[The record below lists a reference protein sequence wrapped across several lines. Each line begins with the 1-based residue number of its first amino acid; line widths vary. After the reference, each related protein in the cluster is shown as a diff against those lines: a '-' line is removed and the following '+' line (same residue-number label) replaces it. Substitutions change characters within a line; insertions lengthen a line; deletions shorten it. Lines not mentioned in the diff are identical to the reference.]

1 MRKLPNGT
9 SSYEKIV
16 RENRIY
22 VDKTMYIEKI
32 ENLSDSSIMFLRP
45 RKFGKTLFTN
55 TLECYYDILKK
66 DELETLFSNTYIGKN
81 PTKLKNSYHI
91 LRFNFSGIDTS
102 CIEETIKGFRREVA
116 SSIKLFVEKYNID
129 FYINERDEAEGI
141 LDNLFKAFYIQKQNE
156 KIYVIID
163 EYDHFANE
171 LLGFRTDEFKNLVSK
186 NGKIRKWYEIL
197 KKGTETVVD
206 RIFITGVAPITLDST
221 TSGFNIARD
230 ITKEIEFNDML
241 GFSKEDVKYIMN
253 ELEIEENTQEKLMPI
268 IKINYDGYVFSN
280 MIKEKI
286 ENYKM
291 YNPNM
296 TLYFLSRYMEQKEVP
311 QELVDINIISDYSK
325 IEAFMDLCKNMN
337 KIEILE
343 KIVLGEPVE
352 SGLTEKF
359 NAEIEFGEKELIS
372 LLYYLGYLTI
382 VDKGYSK
389 CKFKIPNDVIRKIY
403 SEYFLKYI
411 SKKAEIQTEDIDTE
425 EINRE
430 ILEEGKIEKVIEIL
444 GKYLKCL
451 SNRDYSRF
459 DEKYVKVIFYSIC
472 RMLGAVY
479 VKSELEVE
487 GKYSDILL
495 IPREEIQKRYG
506 VLIEFKYI
514 KKEDYEKNNK
524 LLNEKQ
530 KEASEQLEKYK
541 KTEEIKMIPK
551 LRSYSVIAIKDE
563 LYIEENRNNTYINN
577 S

>member
-9 SSYEKIV
+9 SSYEKII

-45 RKFGKTLFTN
+45 RKFGKTLFTS
-55 TLECYYDILKK
+55 TLECYYDILKEDKFGELFK
-66 DELETLFSNTYIGKN
+66 DTYIGKN
-81 PTKLKNSYHI
+81 PTVNKNSYHI
-91 LRFNFSGIDTS
+91 LRFNFSGICTNT
-102 CIEETIKGFRREVA
+102 IEEAIKGFREKVDLGINRFVNDYVIEFYNNPEQ
-116 SSIKLFVEKYNID
+116 STEGLLGSLF
-129 FYINERDEAEGI
+129 EA
-141 LDNLFKAFYIQKQNE
+141 FRFQKQGE

-197 KKGTETVVD
+197 KEGTETVEE

-325 IEAFMDLCKNMN
+325 IEAFMNLCKNMN

-382 VDKGYSK
+382 KEKQFGIL
-389 CKFKIPNDVIRKIY
+389 KFGSPNDVIKNIY
-403 SEYFLKYI
+403 SEYLLEYIRRRAGINEELKVGEMT
-411 SKKAEIQTEDIDTE
+411 KELLID
-425 EINRE
+425 
-430 ILEEGKIEKVIEIL
+430 GKIEKAMEIL
-444 GKYLKCL
+444 GKYL
-451 SNRDYSRF
+451 RR
-459 DEKYVKVIFYSIC
+459 I
-472 RMLGAVY
+472 
-479 VKSELEVE
+479 
-487 GKYSDILL
+487 
-495 IPREEIQKRYG
+495 
-506 VLIEFKYI
+506 I
-514 KKEDYEKNNK
+514 KQG
-524 LLNEKQ
+524 L
-530 KEASEQLEKYK
+530 
-541 KTEEIKMIPK
+541 
-551 LRSYSVIAIKDE
+551 
-563 LYIEENRNNTYINN
+563 
-577 S
+577 

>member
-1 MRKLPNGT
+1 MRKLPNGI
-9 SSYEKIV
+9 SNYETIV
-16 RENRIY
+16 KENRIY
-22 VDKTMYIEKI
+22 VDKTMYIEKL
-32 ENLSDSSIMFLRP
+32 ENLSDTTIMFLRP
-45 RKFGKTLFTN
+45 RKFGKTLFTS
-55 TLECYYDILKK
+55 TLENYYDILKK
-66 DELETLFSNTYIGKN
+66 DEFDALFSNTYIGKK
-81 PTKLKNSYHI
+81 PTNLKNSYHI

-102 CIEETIKGFRREVA
+102 SLEATIRGFKNSIIE
-116 SSIKLFVEKYNID
+116 SIKIFIAKYNIN
-129 FYINERDEAEGI
+129 FYINDQQEAEEI
-141 LDNLFKAFYIQKQNE
+141 LNSLYTAFTIQKSAQ

-171 LLGFRTDEFKNLVSK
+171 LLGFRTDEFKNLIAK

-197 KKGTETVVD
+197 KKGTETVVE

-230 ITKEIEFNDML
+230 ITKNIEFNDML
-241 GFSKEDVKYIMN
+241 GFSKEDVKYLMR
-253 ELEIEENTQEKLMPI
+253 ELEIDEKTQEQLIPV
-268 IKINYDGYVFSN
+268 IKTNYDGYVFSN

-286 ENYKM
+286 EEYKM

-311 QELVDINIISDYSK
+311 EELVDINIISDYSK

-337 KIEILE
+337 KIDILE
-343 KIVLGEPVE
+343 KIVAGELVE
-352 SGLTEKF
+352 SELTEKF

-389 CKFKIPNDVIRKIY
+389 CKFRIPNDVIRKIY
-403 SEYFLKYI
+403 SEYFLTYI
-411 SKKAEIQTEDIDTE
+411 SKKAQKRTDDIDTE

-430 ILEEGKIEKVIEIL
+430 ILEEGKIDKGVEIL
-444 GKYLKCL
+444 GQYLKGL

-495 IPREEIQKRYG
+495 IPREEIKSRYG

-514 KKEDYEKNNK
+514 KKEDYEKDNK
-524 LLNEKQ
+524 LLKEKQ
-530 KEASEQLEKYK
+530 KEARGQLEKYK
-541 KTEEIKMIPK
+541 ETEEIKMIPNI
-551 LRSYSVIAIKDE
+551 RCYSVVVIKDK
-563 LYIEENRNNTYINN
+563 LYIEEIKE
-577 S
+577 

>member
-9 SSYEKIV
+9 SSYEKII
-16 RENRIY
+16 RENIIY

-45 RKFGKTLFTN
+45 RKFGKTLFTS
-55 TLECYYDILKK
+55 TLECYYDILKEDKFGELFK
-66 DELETLFSNTYIGKN
+66 DTYIGKN
-81 PTKLKNSYHI
+81 PTVNKNSYHI
-91 LRFNFSGIDTS
+91 LRFNFSGICTNT
-102 CIEETIKGFRREVA
+102 IEEAIKGFREKVDLGINRFVNDYVIEFYNNPEQ
-116 SSIKLFVEKYNID
+116 STEGLLGSLF
-129 FYINERDEAEGI
+129 EA
-141 LDNLFKAFYIQKQNE
+141 FRFQKQGE

-197 KKGTETVVD
+197 KEGTETVVE

-325 IEAFMDLCKNMN
+325 IEAFMNLCKNMN

-382 VDKGYSK
+382 KEKQFGIL
-389 CKFKIPNDVIRKIY
+389 KFGSPNDVIKNIY
-403 SEYFLKYI
+403 SEYLLEYIRRRAGINEELKVGEMT
-411 SKKAEIQTEDIDTE
+411 KELLID
-425 EINRE
+425 
-430 ILEEGKIEKVIEIL
+430 GKIEKAMEIL
-444 GKYLKCL
+444 GKYL
-451 SNRDYSRF
+451 RR
-459 DEKYVKVIFYSIC
+459 I
-472 RMLGAVY
+472 
-479 VKSELEVE
+479 
-487 GKYSDILL
+487 
-495 IPREEIQKRYG
+495 
-506 VLIEFKYI
+506 I
-514 KKEDYEKNNK
+514 KQG
-524 LLNEKQ
+524 L
-530 KEASEQLEKYK
+530 
-541 KTEEIKMIPK
+541 
-551 LRSYSVIAIKDE
+551 
-563 LYIEENRNNTYINN
+563 
-577 S
+577 